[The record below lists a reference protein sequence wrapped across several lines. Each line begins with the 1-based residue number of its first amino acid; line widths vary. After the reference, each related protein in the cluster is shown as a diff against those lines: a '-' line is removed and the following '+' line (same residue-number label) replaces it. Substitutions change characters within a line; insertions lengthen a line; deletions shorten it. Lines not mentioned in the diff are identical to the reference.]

1 MKQDLVLK
9 ITARLM
15 QLEHGPFRRPPGSV
29 QKMRKKN
36 SKYKGGK
43 IFHNINQK
51 KKIIYGN
58 FAFIVQ
64 KKSCRRKLNSFV

>member
-51 KKIIYGN
+51 KKLSMAILLLLSRRNHVEGN
-58 FAFIVQ
+58 
-64 KKSCRRKLNSFV
+64 